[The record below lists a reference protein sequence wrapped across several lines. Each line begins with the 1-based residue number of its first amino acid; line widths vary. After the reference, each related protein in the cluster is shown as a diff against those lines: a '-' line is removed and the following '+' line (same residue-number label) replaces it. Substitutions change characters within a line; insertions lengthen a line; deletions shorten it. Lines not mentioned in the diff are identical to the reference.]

1 MRVKRTDEFDAWFD
15 DQNVKDQAQ
24 VDARIQRIEDHD
36 HFGDAKDLGE
46 GLAELR
52 WANGRRVYFTR
63 VYDTDGSLVLLILG
77 GMKNGQKKD
86 IKKARLLVR
95 KYAHA

>member
-1 MRVKRTDEFDAWFD
+1 VRLKRTIEFSDWFETLI
-15 DQNVKDQAQ
+15 VKEQAQ
-24 VDARIQRIEDHD
+24 VDARLQRIEQHN
-36 HFGDAKDLGE
+36 HFGDVRDLGD

-63 VYDTDGSLVLLILG
+63 AVDQNGSLVLLVLG

-86 IKKARLLVR
+86 IKQARLLVR
-95 KYAHA
+95 KYASH